1 MKVQQRDDSL
11 SLEVNFE
18 LNMKGVAEEI
28 ADLAL

>member
-11 SLEVNFE
+11 LLEVNFE
-18 LNMKGVAEEI
+18 LSMKGVAEEI